1 MVGIKEKSQGVISL
15 GKRDVRYCYISL
27 GEPAAGGG
35 YGDGASDVLTIEF
48 KMEGSLATN
57 TSGNSEA
64 EVIGSGLLDSNI
76 ILQPFSAINPTDG
89 AAFAC
94 YILNI
99 DIIGSAGTAA
109 VSCCGVMI
117 AYAFTSLSV
126 VLNFNGARDWKG

>member
-48 KMEGSLATN
+48 KMEGSN

-99 DIIGSAGTAA
+99 DITGAAGPAT
-109 VSCCGVMI
+109 VSCRGVMI
-117 AYAFTSLSV
+117 AYAFPSLIVIFS
-126 VLNFNGARDWKG
+126 FNGARDGKG